1 MTDVNNFDFGFTAV
15 DEPINTEP
23 RTQTIT
29 VDSGNNEE
37 IMQKLYDLETKL
49 LGMDNSTMLENYKA
63 LVEQDVA
70 LKLKQAED
78 MILPLLYNLKK
89 NPEKEY
95 IHWPNRNTIIDNQIE
110 KLLAVTR
117 YYDQRKG

>member
-1 MTDVNNFDFGFTAV
+1 MADVNNFDFGFTAV

-37 IMQKLYDLETKL
+37 NMQKFYDLENKL

-63 LVEQDVA
+63 LVQQDVA

-117 YYDQRKG
+117 YYERT